1 MNEWGNEYTND
12 TEDTWI
18 KQCSNLVPRPN
29 IDRSATEGLTKVR
42 ERYESNNVENPIINA
57 KKMAGKD
64 KKHWTENTFIHFKV
78 HTSLSKM
85 FKLELNSTFTK
96 FSYKNSVIV
105 KKQSLLQIS

>member
-1 MNEWGNEYTND
+1 MNEWGNGYTND

-29 IDRSATEGLTKVR
+29 IDRSAAEGLTKVR

-78 HTSLSKM
+78 HTSLSGKNVQAGI
-85 FKLELNSTFTK
+85 KLDI
-96 FSYKNSVIV
+96 YKI
-105 KKQSLLQIS
+105 